1 MLFQE
6 KYQRNFFRYHLET
19 TTNLWFF
26 CFQGVHKGKI
36 NSKWFNP
43 FVPYLS
49 ITICAFCYTPKSI
62 MALQN
67 GSKYILD
74 PRLLA
79 VRNFMRSGDEWVNG
93 KVMLF

>member
-1 MLFQE
+1 
-6 KYQRNFFRYHLET
+6 
-19 TTNLWFF
+19 
-26 CFQGVHKGKI
+26 
-36 NSKWFNP
+36 
-43 FVPYLS
+43 
-49 ITICAFCYTPKSI
+49 